1 MRQRPSRSNS
11 PKRLEVRSQTT
22 LAKMCSWSPRERSV
36 YCLLRRGRLA
46 IFAGTY
52 ADKHGTA
59 KSLKITHTLTRRI
72 RLWSRLE
79 KMTHFIKLWEDSLR
93 PTSYAE
99 NVFLRAT
106 SRKSFTPL
114 ISRSR
119 PWRELSRQQ
128 TSASDT
134 SRPFKMMEMM
144 SLISMWLSGV

>member
-1 MRQRPSRSNS
+1 MRQRPSKSNS
-11 PKRLEVRSQTT
+11 QKKLEVRSLTI
-22 LAKMCSWSPRERSV
+22 LAKMCSWWPRERSV
-36 YCLLRRGRLA
+36 YCRLRRGQHV

-52 ADKHGTA
+52 ADKHGIA
-59 KSLKITHTLTRRI
+59 KSLKITHTWTKRI

-79 KMTHFIKLWEDSLR
+79 KMAHFIKLWEDSLR
-93 PTSYAE
+93 PTSCAE

-106 SRKSFTPL
+106 SRKSFTPS

-134 SRPFKMMEMM
+134 SRPSKMMEMM
-144 SLISMWLSGV
+144 SLISMLLSGV